1 MKKLKKIFN
10 SLVLSGLLIVPNIAL
25 ADSGLD
31 SNYKSSGS
39 IIGGLINA
47 LFSLGEII
55 GAQPGSEDYEV
66 SHVIIAVLCII
77 TFLIVTA
84 VYILKLGN
92 KKKSKKEILI
102 KLGISLIPT
111 ILFSLICFLTELQ
124 LILYIILLIVY
135 VSILIISVKV
145 VLKKQLAKEMN
156 RLKELDKSFNE
167 EEFANEAFNIYKE
180 VQLAWCNFELDK
192 VKELISEEMY
202 NKYIEKL
209 EELKEKKQQN
219 VMNEIEYKSN
229 KITNVRVDTNIEIT
243 CEMEVECY
251 DYIIDDTES
260 IVNGKKDKKINYK
273 YALTFIKNT
282 KNNKYVLV
290 EKKLLKTKI

>member
-84 VYILKLGN
+84 VYIFKLGN

-111 ILFSLICFLTELQ
+111 ILFSLICFLTKLQ
-124 LILYIILLIVY
+124 LILYIIFLIVY

-145 VLKKQLAKEMN
+145 VLKKQLVKEMN

-167 EEFANEAFNIYKE
+167 EEFSNEAFNIYKE

-229 KITNVRVDTNIEIT
+229 KITDVRVDNDIEIT
-243 CEMEVECY
+243 CEMEVDCY

>member
-10 SLVLSGLLIVPNIAL
+10 LLALSGLLIAPNIVL

-84 VYILKLGN
+84 VYIFKLGK

-111 ILFSLICFLTELQ
+111 IIFSLICFLTELQ
-124 LILYIILLIVY
+124 LILYILMLIVY
-135 VSILIISVKV
+135 ISTLIISVKV
-145 VLKKQLAKEMN
+145 ALKKQLAKEMN

-202 NKYIEKL
+202 DKYTKKL

-229 KITNVRVDTNIEIT
+229 KITDVRIDNNIEIT
-243 CEMEVECY
+243 CEMEVDCY

-260 IVNGKKDKKINYK
+260 VVNGKKDKKINYK
-273 YALTFIKNT
+273 YALTFIKNM
-282 KNNKYVLV
+282 KNNKYVLA